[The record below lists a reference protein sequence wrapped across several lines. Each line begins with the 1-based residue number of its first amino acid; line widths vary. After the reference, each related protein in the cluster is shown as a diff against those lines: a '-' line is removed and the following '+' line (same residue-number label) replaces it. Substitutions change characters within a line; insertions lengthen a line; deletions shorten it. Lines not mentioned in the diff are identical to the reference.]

1 MHEFIWKV
9 NLNGWVTLS
18 NTAAHRHNGLVFDH
32 VTCNTPDI
40 QSLGGMVQTMLLAA
54 EGTDPDDFIHTG
66 HVNDLLARYEMT
78 SDHVVQ
84 KAKALLARRKNPKP

>member
-1 MHEFIWKV
+1 
-9 NLNGWVTLS
+9 LNGWATLS
-18 NTAAHRHNGLVFDH
+18 ITALHRHNGLVFNH
-32 VTCNTPDI
+32 VTCNAPDN

-54 EGTDPDDFIHTG
+54 GPDDFIHPG
-66 HVNDLLARYEMT
+66 HVNDLLACYEMT